1 MKEKNFRKR
10 STAESGEDSVHNSKS
25 DSDDDQERRLVLEEV
40 KFLQKQREKK
50 SGIPAISMTTQ
61 VGGASNGNSGGL
73 IRKGNDK
80 TDGDGEKDDLVLQD
94 TFAQETAVMVEDPNM
109 LRYVEQELA
118 KKRGRNIGV
127 ENEVETDIKRAE
139 DELYEIP
146 EHLKVKRRN
155 SEESSTQWTTGIAEV
170 QLPMEY
176 KLRNIE
182 ETEVAKKL
190 LQEKRLMGRT
200 KTDSSIPSS
209 YSADY
214 LQRGK
219 DYAKKLRREHP
230 ELYKDKDLKK
240 SDQESRPVESG
251 AEAAV
256 QRQAAT
262 DEFMLERFRRR
273 ERHRVM
279 RR

>member
-1 MKEKNFRKR
+1 MMKSKNFRKR
-10 STAESGEDSVHNSKS
+10 DSFAENNKS
-25 DSDDDQERRLVLEEV
+25 DSEDEQERRLALEEV
-40 KFLQKQREKK
+40 KFLQKQREKR
-50 SGIPAISMTTQ
+50 SGIPALPNAVAAAAQ
-61 VGGASNGNSGGL
+61 ANASQTGGL
-73 IRKGNDK
+73 IRKGSEK
-80 TDGDGEKDDLVLQD
+80 TDGDAEKDDLVLQD

-118 KKRGRNIGV
+118 KKRGRHIDV
-127 ENEVETDIKRAE
+127 ENEVENEVKRAE

-182 ETEVAKKL
+182 ETEAAKKL
-190 LQEKRLMGRT
+190 LQEKRLMGRP

-214 LQRGK
+214 FQRGT
-219 DYAKKLRREHP
+219 DYAEKLRREHP
-230 ELYKDKDLKK
+230 ELYKDKDGKRNSL
-240 SDQESRPVESG
+240 DQKPAESG
-251 AEAAV
+251 GGV